1 MTTLLSKAEEAAS
14 TPEVSEDS
22 LVDLD
27 TKVSQQGSAVKAAKE
42 VRSPPILHA
51 QSEPDVM
58 ETVKEVE
65 QEHLTKEEAEMSQQR
80 LLVFLQRCLQPY

>member
-42 VRSPPILHA
+42 VCLPFPL
-51 QSEPDVM
+51 PVL
-58 ETVKEVE
+58 TVI
-65 QEHLTKEEAEMSQQR
+65 
-80 LLVFLQRCLQPY
+80 